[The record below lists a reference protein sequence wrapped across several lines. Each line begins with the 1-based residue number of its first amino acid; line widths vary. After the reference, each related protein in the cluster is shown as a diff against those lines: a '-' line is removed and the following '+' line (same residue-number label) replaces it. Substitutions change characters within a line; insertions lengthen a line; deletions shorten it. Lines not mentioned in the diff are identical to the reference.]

1 VGGTCTN
8 KEKKRRPNVPNIFT
22 ECITSTEPG
31 TLKNIQ
37 LRKTIEGYQIH
48 PRKKGFHWSGNAK
61 KKGMCAAPRQS
72 SSIVVDGLVLLRNT
86 RILS

>member
-1 VGGTCTN
+1 
-8 KEKKRRPNVPNIFT
+8 VPNIFT

-72 SSIVVDGLVLLRNT
+72 SPIVVDG
-86 RILS
+86 